1 MAQAPIKVNEGTK
14 ERIRYLA
21 ALIDTTQADVVDKAV
36 AEYAVR
42 HADLIEKGI
51 DRARS
56 VLADGDAAIAAHL
69 LGEPLEAVQRVSGGN
84 RRRTSAARA

>member
-1 MAQAPIKVNEGTK
+1 MGQSPIKVNEETK

-21 ALIDTTQADVVDKAV
+21 ALVETTQADVVDRAV
-36 AEYAVR
+36 QEYAVR

-56 VLADGDAAIAAHL
+56 VLASGDVALAAHL
-69 LGEPLEAVQRVSGGN
+69 LGRSPDDVQRVSGGPGQHG
-84 RRRTSAARA
+84 

>member
-1 MAQAPIKVNEGTK
+1 MAQAPIKVNEETK

-21 ALIDTTQADVVDKAV
+21 ALIDTTQAEVVDKAV
-36 AEYAVR
+36 QEYAVR

-56 VLADGDAAIAAHL
+56 VLAAGDAAIAAHL
-69 LGEPLEAVQRVSGGN
+69 LGKPLDDVQRVSGGN
-84 RRRTSAARA
+84 RLASGARA

>member
-1 MAQAPIKVNEGTK
+1 MAQAPIKVNEETK

-21 ALIDTTQADVVDKAV
+21 ALIDTTQAEVVDKAV
-36 AEYAVR
+36 QEYAVR

-56 VLADGDAAIAAHL
+56 VLTAGDAAIAAHL
-69 LGEPLEAVQRVSGGN
+69 LGKPLDAVERVSGGD
-84 RRRTSAARA
+84 RRASGARA

>member
-1 MAQAPIKVNEGTK
+1 MSQAPIKVKEETK

-21 ALIDTTQADVVDKAV
+21 ALIDTTQAEVVDLAV
-36 AEYAVR
+36 QEYAVR

-56 VLADGDAAIAAHL
+56 VLAAGDAAIAAHL
-69 LGEPLEAVQRVSGGN
+69 LNVPLDAVQRVSGGAH
-84 RRRTSAARA
+84 RVSAVRA

>member
-1 MAQAPIKVNEGTK
+1 MAQAPIKVNEETK

-56 VLADGDAAIAAHL
+56 VLAAGDAAVAAHL
-69 LGEPLEAVQRVSGGN
+69 LGKPFEAVQRVSG
-84 RRRTSAARA
+84 RSRRTSAARA

>member
-1 MAQAPIKVNEGTK
+1 MAQAPIKVNEETK

-21 ALIDTTQADVVDKAV
+21 ALIDTTQAEVVDKAV

-56 VLADGDAAIAAHL
+56 VLADGDTAIAAHL
-69 LGEPLEAVQRVSGGN
+69 LGEPLEAVQQVAGGK
-84 RRRTSAARA
+84 RRTSAARA